1 MQAGRVRDFAL
12 PPTDLETQRKR
23 TKRQRFVELALPCA
37 VFAALVIAAFFSTG
51 HHEASR
57 RFLMARA
64 AAAELKV
71 DSERIAGRDVLPGV
85 DRGVLS
91 RTAGLVALGSS
102 FHTTARRAASEPL
115 FGVAEGVLAIKTAP
129 LPDGAPG
136 PVARD
141 VRAAAKR
148 PSV

>member
-1 MQAGRVRDFAL
+1 MYLMRVRDFAL

-57 RFLMARA
+57 RFLMARS

-71 DSERIAGRDVLPGV
+71 DSERIASRDVLP
-85 DRGVLS
+85 
-91 RTAGLVALGSS
+91 RTAGLLALGSS
-102 FHTTARRAASEPL
+102 FHTTARRATSEPL
-115 FGVAEGVLAIKTAP
+115 FGVAGGASAVRTAP
-129 LPDGAPG
+129 LPEGAPG
-136 PVARD
+136 PVATD
-141 VRAAAKR
+141 VHAADKHPR
-148 PSV
+148 V